1 MKAIWLACCACGDY
15 GLLQQEV
22 EGRDVGAQ
30 VLRVGDLDGLVS
42 MARAFPSRRG
52 AAIIAA
58 SLFDTEDVRKTVARL
73 TAEGRVSRVVVLIET
88 LDPSDIEGLFRAG
101 ATEVI
106 AARSI
111 CGNGRAGEGTV
122 DYDRCMTIEPDAFVD
137 REPGAPRATRGPRV
151 DDYGKAEAEHGR
163 CPRDPLAYDEVGEPV
178 PYGEDLLDADM
189 GYVHGVSLVDEL
201 DEVEGLAE
209 SDSVRVDA
217 TAKPP
222 GSASQ
227 AEQPAMPVWR
237 SI

>member
-15 GLLQQEV
+15 GLLQREV
-22 EGRDVGAQ
+22 EGRDAGAQ

-58 SLFDTEDVRKTVARL
+58 ALFDAEDVRKTVARL

-106 AARSI
+106 AVRSI

-137 REPGAPRATRGPRV
+137 RESGRLALQEARVLMIMEKRKPSMIGVPGIPLHTMMP
-151 DDYGKAEAEHGR
+151 ESR
-163 CPRDPLAYDEVGEPV
+163 CCMA
-178 PYGEDLLDADM
+178 
-189 GYVHGVSLVDEL
+189 
-201 DEVEGLAE
+201 
-209 SDSVRVDA
+209 
-217 TAKPP
+217 
-222 GSASQ
+222 
-227 AEQPAMPVWR
+227 R
-237 SI
+237 SFWL